1 MNKKLFVY
9 IILVTSFFLASNFFF
24 EKKTITQN
32 TLIDC
37 NHNFIQCN
45 TNKPFDLNI
54 IKSGDIIFRKENS
67 FISNLFSN
75 IEKSEYSH
83 VAIAINIDGN
93 LKFYHMET
101 NEEKHDLKIDNFE
114 NFTKHTSKLGIY
126 RFNKDIDNKKL
137 IDILNEYENNK
148 IEFDMDFDLN
158 NDKLYCTELI
168 NEIYF
173 KLFNENIYL
182 YLYEIYGKSGITINS
197 ILKNKNFKEIIKFKK
212 ND

>member
-1 MNKKLFVY
+1 
-9 IILVTSFFLASNFFF
+9 
-24 EKKTITQN
+24 
-32 TLIDC
+32 
-37 NHNFIQCN
+37 
-45 TNKPFDLNI
+45 
-54 IKSGDIIFRKENS
+54 
-67 FISNLFSN
+67 
-75 IEKSEYSH
+75 
-83 VAIAINIDGN
+83 
-93 LKFYHMET
+93 MET
-101 NEEKHDLKIDNFE
+101 NEETHDLKIDNFE
-114 NFTKHTSKLGIY
+114 NFTKHASKLGIY

-173 KLFNENIYL
+173 KIFNENIYL